1 MRTAALACVLVLS
14 AAAGALAQAPSAAS
28 GKGPVIVLETVK
40 GTIEFET
47 HPDSAPRAVAHI
59 IALVQ
64 RRFYAGL
71 RFHRVVPR
79 FVVQIG
85 DPTTRDFT
93 RREHWGSYSSGTRVG
108 VSELS
113 KTRKHVAGTVS
124 LAHLGDASTVDSQFF
139 ICLTPQPQLD
149 GRHPII
155 GTVIAG
161 MDVARKIAVAD
172 RLIRASVRGTGA
184 EAPAPRKPAAPPR

>member
-1 MRTAALACVLVLS
+1 MKGRIAIL
-14 AAAGALAQAPSAAS
+14 AAAAVMVTTLGAHAQTSVAAPGTGS
-28 GKGPVIVLETVK
+28 VVVLETAK
-40 GTIEFET
+40 GIIEFET
-47 HPDSAPRAVAHI
+47 YPDTAPKAVAHI
-59 IALVQ
+59 LELVQ
-64 RRFYAGL
+64 KRFYAGL
-71 RFHRVVPR
+71 RFHRVVPN

-93 RREHWGSYSSGTRVG
+93 KRENWGSYSSGTPVG

-113 KTRKHVAGTVS
+113 RTRKHVAGTVS

-149 GRHPII
+149 GKHPII
-155 GTVIAG
+155 GRVISG

-172 RLIRASVRGTGA
+172 RLVRASVRTPKTTGTGNGSG
-184 EAPAPRKPAAPPR
+184 K